1 MIGYS
6 QRIVIANKN
15 ANQKMLGVKL
25 GRLAIKLGVPV
36 IDVANTCGVS
46 RTAVYAWFA
55 GESDVGL
62 KHEQEVKE
70 LIEFFKEGL

>member
-6 QRIVIANKN
+6 QRIVSANKN

-25 GRLAIKLGVPV
+25 GRLAIKLGVSV
-36 IDVANTCGVS
+36 VDVANTCGVS

-62 KHEQEVKE
+62 KHEQAVNE
-70 LIEFFKEGL
+70 LIEFFKKGL